1 MGAGSK
7 GQERAAHQRERVIS
21 YVRFGGSRLNA
32 LVGASIPLP
41 GTPFRSP
48 CPSILLY
55 TSSTCAYAITM
66 ASHRSYQADPTP
78 PRLSFSRYRPQNP
91 RISPE
96 DGERAMIVGPGRVA
110 ACPAG
115 PPRSTEAHCRTQG
128 VGSRPGDSRPWVP
141 WPTGP
146 RTDNSR
152 VSSTARCPG
161 SATAHLASSSRC
173 PAALALRCHIAQR
186 SAGAELPDP

>member
-1 MGAGSK
+1 MLSSAPRS
-7 GQERAAHQRERVIS
+7 RCRVHH
-21 YVRFGGSRLNA
+21 FA
-32 LVGASIPLP
+32 LHALASCSIP
-41 GTPFRSP
+41 
-48 CPSILLY
+48 
-55 TSSTCAYAITM
+55 SSTCAYAITM

-152 VSSTARCPG
+152 VSSTARCPRFG
-161 SATAHLASSSRC
+161 NSTPGVKLKMSCRPRAPLPHSPTLRWCGTSRSVNSY
-173 PAALALRCHIAQR
+173 PQDNWA
-186 SAGAELPDP
+186 